1 MFQRRVQNAK
11 ERIFSVIISGSFLVL
26 PSSANAQMSQLGVV
40 RSGENQGQ
48 WSGITAR
55 LRASGVAYCV
65 VDLQQLKSAANLA
78 GTQVLFL
85 PNVETLSDV
94 EVGTLQDWMDKGGRT
109 IVSGPTGTLS
119 SPNVRSA
126 LRSLFGAYWGFAI
139 ATPTNLQP
147 NTAKTIEWVKADGLA
162 GSGIGGAVIP
172 TALASQTAAVWKSD
186 INSNAPAVVATDKSV
201 FFGWR
206 WGVDTGLPAEVD
218 SAWLKAA
225 LGRYGQA
232 GLISSVPPTGPEQPC
247 RSAAVATQKTEAAR
261 PSTIRANRVL
271 SSRAISNAPA
281 TVRSAGANQSPK
293 NQAIRPG
300 WLELPNAIALD
311 RLKTPGIPLVQ
322 ASDRPSTSPLTVENT
337 RPGEQ
342 RVISQAPVPI
352 QSSRAAQLADQQ
364 VTPTEVETLR
374 STIPPITTLAQ
385 RSLVQSVPAMRQDL
399 ENLIGRVES
408 AFITANAQTST
419 EDKGLRNWQT
429 SSASP
434 QSSVISKVPATEAA
448 RAGLQNFID
457 LVAVQNYSGAREQW
471 TQLRRSLLQQYPTN
485 RKIAQP
491 EIRAMWLDRGT
502 IVSAGS
508 PKALARIFDSMAAAG
523 INTVFFETVNA
534 GYPIYPSRIAPK
546 QNPMVRG
553 WDPLEAAVK
562 LAHERGMEL
571 HAWVWVFA
579 AANRVHNRLLN
590 LPDTYPGPLVEA
602 HPDWAASDKQGRIF
616 DPRSGKVFLDPAN
629 PEVRRYLLDL
639 IGEIAIKYKVD
650 GVQLDYIRY
659 PFQEPSLNQT
669 YGYGKAAR
677 QQFKQLTGRDPIA
690 ITASQADLWDS
701 WTQFRISQIDSFVTE
716 VSQRLRS
723 QRSDIILSAA
733 VFPMPKQER
742 LSKLQQNWETWALR
756 GDIDMLVPMTYVL
769 EANQLQHMARP
780 LFNESALAAT
790 LILPSVRLLNLPDVV
805 AFDQIQL
812 LRDLPAGGY
821 ALFAYENFNG
831 NLQGIFNRTQG
842 KPEKGSNFANLC
854 PASSDSQEIC
864 PTTEAIPYRQ
874 PFQAAASRYAVLQ
887 AEWSYLK
894 TNNQIWI
901 KEPALSQWGKEALEL
916 SEALNQL
923 AREPSR
929 EKFAYATAAMRSFR
943 SEFRKWMQLQ
953 AIQQPYQVQMWE
965 NRLATVE
972 RLLKYGERS
981 RLTRGAKK

>member
-1 MFQRRVQNAK
+1 MFQRRGQNAK
-11 ERIFSVIISGSFLVL
+11 GRIFSVIISGSFLVL
-26 PSSANAQMSQLGVV
+26 PSSANAEMSQLGVV

-48 WSGITAR
+48 WSGIAAR

-65 VDLQQLKSAANLA
+65 VDLQQLKSAANLT
-78 GTQVLFL
+78 GTRVLFL
-85 PNVETLSDV
+85 PNVERLTDV
-94 EVGTLQDWMDKGGRT
+94 EVGTLQDWMEKGGRT

-147 NTAKTIEWVKADGLA
+147 NTAKTIEWVKAGGLA
-162 GSGIGGAVIP
+162 GTGTGGAVIP
-172 TALASQTAAVWKSD
+172 TALTSQTAAVWKSD

-206 WGVDTGLPAEVD
+206 WGVDPGLSAEVD

-225 LGRYGQA
+225 LGRYGQER
-232 GLISSVPPTGPEQPC
+232 LISNVPATEPEQPC
-247 RSAAVATQKTEAAR
+247 RSSAAVATQQTETGSSR
-261 PSTIRANRVL
+261 TIGANRSL
-271 SSRAISNAPA
+271 SSRGISTAPA
-281 TVRSAGANQSPK
+281 TTGRTTGANQSPK
-293 NQAIRPG
+293 NQALLPG

-311 RLKTPGIPLVQ
+311 KLKTPGVQIVQ
-322 ASDRPSTSPLTVENT
+322 ASDRASTSIAVPLA
-337 RPGEQ
+337 GEQ

-352 QSSRAAQLADQQ
+352 QSGRAAQLADQQ

-408 AFITANAQTST
+408 AFITANAQIST

-429 SSASP
+429 SSATP
-434 QSSVISKVPATEAA
+434 QSSVINKVPGTEAA
-448 RAGLQNFID
+448 RAGLQKFID

-471 TQLRRSLLQQYPTN
+471 TQVRRSLLQQYPTD

-579 AANRVHNRLLN
+579 AGNRVHNRLLN
-590 LPDTYPGPLVEA
+590 LPDNYPGPLVEA
-602 HPDWAASDKQGRIF
+602 HPDWAASDNQGRIF

-629 PEVRRYLLDL
+629 PDVRRYLLDL
-639 IGEIAIKYKVD
+639 IGEIAIRYKVD

-659 PFQEPSLNQT
+659 PFQEPSVNQT
-669 YGYGKAAR
+669 YGYGKVAR

-690 ITASQADLWDS
+690 IAPSQADLWDR
-701 WTQFRISQIDSFVTE
+701 WTQFRISQIDSFVAE
-716 VSQRLRS
+716 VSERLRS

-733 VFPMPKQER
+733 VFPMPKQDR

-756 GDIDMLVPMTYVL
+756 GDVDMLVPMTYVL

-780 LFNESALAAT
+780 IFNESALAAT
-790 LILPSVRLLNLPDVV
+790 LIVPSVRLLNLPDVV

-831 NLQGIFNRTQG
+831 NLQGIFSRTQG
-842 KPEKGSNFANLC
+842 KPEKGSNFADLC
-854 PASSDSQEIC
+854 PASSDSQDVC
-864 PTTEAIPYRQ
+864 LTTEAIPYRQ

-894 TNNQIWI
+894 ANNQIWI

-929 EKFAYATAAMRSFR
+929 EKFTYATAAMRSFR

-953 AIQQPYQVQMWE
+953 AIQQPYQVQVWE

-981 RLTRGAKK
+981 RLTRGVKK